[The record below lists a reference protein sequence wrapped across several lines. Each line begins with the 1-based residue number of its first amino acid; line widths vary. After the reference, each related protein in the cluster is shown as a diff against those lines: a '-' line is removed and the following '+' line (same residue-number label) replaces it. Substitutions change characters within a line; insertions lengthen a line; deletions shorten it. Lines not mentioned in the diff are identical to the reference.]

1 MSKGDSELAK
11 TSAFESHE
19 LSERL
24 RRLRER
30 FGEFRGR
37 L

>member
-1 MSKGDSELAK
+1 MTENAAPRTERTELV
-11 TSAFESHE
+11 EG
-19 LSERL
+19 L

-30 FGEFRGR
+30 FDEFRGR

>member
-1 MSKGDSELAK
+1 MSEGTSATPAAAELA
-11 TSAFESHE
+11 
-19 LSERL
+19 ERL

-30 FGEFRGR
+30 VDEFRGR